1 MKRREEISLLI
12 DRITECLNSNPSNDE
27 CKKEFFN
34 FIEEYKKIKPFTMIE
49 FVKYNRFNEDRLSCI
64 FMAYSMKQI
73 KYLGEIKLSILKENW
88 YNALENI
95 IELYRAYDLLE
106 PKIYYSIID
115 IL

>member
-1 MKRREEISLLI
+1 MHRKEEISFLI
-12 DRITECLNSNPSNDE
+12 NRISECIDNDSSNDE

-73 KYLGEIKLSILKENW
+73 KYLGKIKVSILKENW
-88 YNALENI
+88 YDVLENI